1 MNEKRQDWWL
11 VPLGVL
17 LVAALAGGVTP
28 VPAQA
33 EPEENVVV
41 FAGRPRLGVSIS
53 DVTAER
59 LAELKLAG
67 ETGVVIDD
75 VEEDSPAAKAGL
87 QKNDVILTFAG
98 ERVRSAAQLRRLVQE
113 TPAGRKVTLEISR
126 GGQTRAVEVTLE
138 ESARS
143 RRSQIRVP
151 RIEMPHFEMPRIE
164 MPHFEMPRIEIPEF
178 HLFTRGPRLG
188 ISADELTP
196 QLADYFGVKQG
207 KGILVREVMADSP
220 AAKAGLKAGDVIVRV
235 EEEAIADVGDL
246 RQALAKR
253 EAKEVTLGIVRD
265 RREQTLKVTL
275 EASPTVAP
283 RRSAENEVHWM
294 DDEGELHRLAAEAQ
308 AEAAEIQK
316 EMRDLQLEL
325 QEEIR
330 DEQQLWQG
338 KYRREWEQEQKKLQQ
353 EMEKVRRELRR
364 VDVI

>member
-1 MNEKRQDWWL
+1 MNEKRQGWWL

-17 LVAALAGGVTP
+17 LAAALAPLGG

-33 EPEENVVV
+33 ESEDNVIV

-53 DVTAER
+53 DVTAAR

-113 TPAGRKVTLEISR
+113 TPAGRQVTLEISR
-126 GGQTRAVEVTLE
+126 GGEKRPVEVTLA
-138 ESARS
+138 ESARL

-164 MPHFEMPRIEIPEF
+164 IPEF
-178 HLFTRGPRLG
+178 HIFSQGPRLG

-196 QLADYFGVKQG
+196 QLAEFFGVKQG
-207 KGILVREVMADSP
+207 KGVLVREVMTGGA
-220 AAKAGLKAGDVIVRV
+220 AAKAGLKAGDVIVRI
-235 EEEAIADVGDL
+235 EDQAIADVGDL

-253 EAKEVTLGIVRD
+253 ENQEVTLGIVRD
-265 RREQTLKVTL
+265 RREQSVKVQL
-275 EASPTVAP
+275 EAPKAVTP
-283 RRSAENEVHWM
+283 RRSAENEADWM

-308 AEAAEIQK
+308 AEAGEVQK
-316 EMRDLQLEL
+316 EMRHLQMEL
-325 QEEIR
+325 QEQFRGER
-330 DEQQLWQG
+330 QLWQE
-338 KYRREWEQEQKKLQQ
+338 KYRREWEQEQKKLRQ
-353 EMEKVRRELRR
+353 ELEKVRQELRR

>member
-1 MNEKRQDWWL
+1 MNEKRQGWWL

-17 LVAALAGGVTP
+17 LVAALAGGVT
-28 VPAQA
+28 VPPLQA
-33 EPEENVVV
+33 KPEEKVMV
-41 FAGRPRLGVSIS
+41 FAGQPRLGVRIS

-59 LAELKLAG
+59 LAELKLSA
-67 ETGVVIDD
+67 ETGVAIEE
-75 VEEDSPAAKAGL
+75 VEEESPAAKAGL

-113 TPAGRKVTLEISR
+113 TPAGRKVTLEINR

-138 ESARS
+138 EGARS
-143 RRSQIRVP
+143 RRSEIRVP
-151 RIEMPHFEMPRIE
+151 RIEMPHF
-164 MPHFEMPRIEIPEF
+164 EIPEF

-207 KGILVREVMADSP
+207 KGILVREVMADSA

-275 EASPTVAP
+275 EASQTVAP

-308 AEAAEIQK
+308 AEATEIQE

-325 QEEIR
+325 QEKIR

>member
-1 MNEKRQDWWL
+1 MNEKRQGWWR
-11 VPLGVL
+11 VPFGVL
-17 LVAALAGGVTP
+17 LVAALAGEVTAP
-28 VPAQA
+28 PLQA
-33 EPEENVVV
+33 KPEEKVVV
-41 FAGRPRLGVSIS
+41 FAGQPRLGVRIS
-53 DVTAER
+53 DVTAGR
-59 LAELKLAG
+59 LAELKLSA
-67 ETGVVIDD
+67 ETGVAIEE
-75 VEEDSPAAKAGL
+75 VEEESPAAKAGL

-113 TPAGRKVTLEISR
+113 TPAGRPVTLEISR

-138 ESARS
+138 EGARS
-143 RRSQIRVP
+143 RRSEIRV
-151 RIEMPHFEMPRIE
+151 PRIE

-207 KGILVREVMADSP
+207 KGILVREVMADSA

-283 RRSAENEVHWM
+283 RRSAENESYWI

-308 AEAAEIQK
+308 AEATEIQE

-325 QEEIR
+325 QEKIR